1 MISSIQIQGYR
12 GFERFSMDKLGRLN
26 LLVGTNN
33 SGKTSVLEALYLLS
47 SRGDPTAL
55 WQLLWRRGERM
66 MVDRNPRNPQ
76 PELDVCHLFRGH
88 ELQETSKFTV
98 SARNQT
104 PERSITFAI
113 TQISPKDRRDLFG
126 PDNDGPIPS
135 RLVLKIAGT
144 PNPAVS
150 ILPLSRTG
158 GLQSGALEATPRRL
172 RTARRMVTDTN
183 LAQFI
188 TAESIDV
195 DELVSLWDRVTLTKD
210 EPLILKALQFLDRDI
225 ERIGAQVSQTFY
237 GSRGAFILRRK
248 GHENPIPIG
257 SMGDGM
263 WRLLAMAIA
272 ITQCKGGVLLVDE
285 IDTGLHHTVMS
296 DMWTLIF
303 NAAKEFDVQ
312 IFATTHSYD
321 CVFSLAKICSEEDSA
336 KNEVTIQRIE
346 HGKQKSIAYSENEI
360 RIVADRKLEVR

>member
-1 MISSIQIQGYR
+1 
-12 GFERFSMDKLGRLN
+12 MDKLGRLN

-47 SRGDPTAL
+47 SRGDPAAL
-55 WQLLWRRGERM
+55 WQVVWRRGERM
-66 MVDRNPRNPQ
+66 MVGRNSRPPQ
-76 PELDVCHLFRGH
+76 PELDVCHLFKGH
-88 ELQETSKFTV
+88 EIQETSKFTV
-98 SARNQT
+98 SSKNQT
-104 PERSITFAI
+104 PERSIVFTIA
-113 TQISPKDRRDLFG
+113 QISPKDNRRDLF
-126 PDNDGPIPS
+126 NDGPISS
-135 RLVLKIAGT
+135 RLILKITGT
-144 PNPAVS
+144 PNPVVPF
-150 ILPLSRTG
+150 LPLSRTG
-158 GLQSGALEATPRRL
+158 GLQSDALEETPRRL
-172 RTARRMVTDTN
+172 RTARKMAQDPA

-188 TAESIDV
+188 TAESLDV
-195 DELVSLWDRVTLTKD
+195 DDLVALWDRVALTKD

-225 ERIGAQVSQTFY
+225 EAIAAQVSQTFY
-237 GSRGAFILRRK
+237 GSRGAFILKRK
-248 GHENPIPIG
+248 NHEHPIPIG

-321 CVFSLAKICSEEDSA
+321 CVFSLAKICSDEDSA
-336 KNEVTIQRIE
+336 TNEVTIQRIE
-346 HGKQKSIAYSENEI
+346 HGKQNSIAYSENEI